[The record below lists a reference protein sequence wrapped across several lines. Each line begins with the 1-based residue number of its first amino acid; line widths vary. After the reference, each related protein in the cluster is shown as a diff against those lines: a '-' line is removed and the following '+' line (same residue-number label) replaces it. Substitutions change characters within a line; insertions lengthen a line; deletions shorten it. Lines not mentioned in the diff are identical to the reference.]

1 MAGPSWKRRSCRRLT
16 GGAAARPF
24 VTHHNALDRD
34 LFLRTA
40 TELYLKRAI
49 VGGFEDVYEFGKF
62 FRNEGMSPQ
71 HNPEFT
77 MLEMF
82 VGGADYN
89 GVMDFVEVL
98 VSTVVEKVLGTTK
111 VMRDGEE
118 IDFAAPWP
126 RVVLRDKLQELAGI
140 DIYAMNRDELA
151 EVAGED
157 AEENDDWAG
166 LVDTLQG
173 KMVEPKLIQPTFV
186 TVLPIDIWPL
196 VKVHP
201 DDPKVCE
208 AFDGIVAGMEIV
220 GGGTDIN
227 DPVEQRERFI
237 GQRERQES
245 GAEDDPH
252 PHDEEFVHALE
263 YGMPP
268 ASGCGLG
275 IDRLLMIMT
284 EAKTLARR
292 DHLPGDAGA
301 RSRRARRGAAGSVG
315 AAEDAAVERNHGAG
329 EVGGALGAEEG
340 DEVAVLGGL
349 AEALG
354 GDFAARALFGAGER
368 AGGVG
373 QPLGRKAPGG
383 DRVDGDPVAGD
394 LPGQGLQ
401 KADRRHP
408 VRVGEVEEGDRLAG
422 GGGAD
427 VDDPPPATLAHPG
440 HDRVGEDLGGE
451 DERAVGGLPGLAI
464 VLERTAQ
471 RRPAGVE
478 DEDLDRAEGVGDAPR
493 QRREALEVVGVGGEA
508 ERSRPHFGRCFL
520 QALGRAAGDRDPR
533 PLASESDRD
542 RPPDA
547 SAGRHHQ
554 RHPPLDT
561 QLHRPSL
568 KPRATLKTRCAGRVP
583 GRRP

>member
-1 MAGPSWKRRSCRRLT
+1 MTEDSSGSTEQQRRAKVERLREGGVEPYPHSFEGRTKVEEILAAHDPAELGEGEHDGASYRVMGRITGKRGHGKTAFLDVRDITGTIQAYARRDTLGDEAFERVEDLDIGDLVGIEGPLHVTKRGQLAIGLRECTLLAKAVLDPPDLFHGISDPETRYRQRELDLMANEESREVFKTRARLLWAVRNHMNERGWIELETPVLQRLT

-24 VTHHNALDRD
+24 VTHHNALDRE

-98 VSTVVEKVLGTTK
+98 VASVVESVLGTTK
-111 VMRDGEE
+111 VQRDGEE

-140 DIYAMNRDELA
+140 DIYAMSRDELA
-151 EVAGED
+151 EVAGDD
-157 AEENDDWAG
+157 ADEGDDWAG

-173 KMVEPKLIQPTFV
+173 KIVEPTLIQPTFI

-237 GQRERQES
+237 QQRERQEA

-252 PHDEEFVHALE
+252 PHDEEFVRALE

-284 EAKTLARR
+284 EQKTLR
-292 DHLPGDAGA
+292 D
-301 RSRRARRGAAGSVG
+301 VIIY
-315 AAEDAAVERNHGAG
+315 
-329 EVGGALGAEEG
+329 
-340 DEVAVLGGL
+340 
-349 AEALG
+349 
-354 GDFAARALFGAGER
+354 
-368 AGGVG
+368 
-373 QPLGRKAPGG
+373 
-383 DRVDGDPVAGD
+383 
-394 LPGQGLQ
+394 
-401 KADRRHP
+401 
-408 VRVGEVEEGDRLAG
+408 
-422 GGGAD
+422 
-427 VDDPPPATLAHPG
+427 PAM
-440 HDRVGEDLGGE
+440 
-451 DERAVGGLPGLAI
+451 
-464 VLERTAQ
+464 
-471 RRPAGVE
+471 
-478 DEDLDRAEGVGDAPR
+478 
-493 QRREALEVVGVGGEA
+493 REAQG
-508 ERSRPHFGRCFL
+508 S
-520 QALGRAAGDRDPR
+520 
-533 PLASESDRD
+533 
-542 RPPDA
+542 
-547 SAGRHHQ
+547 
-554 RHPPLDT
+554 
-561 QLHRPSL
+561 
-568 KPRATLKTRCAGRVP
+568 
-583 GRRP
+583 

>member
-1 MAGPSWKRRSCRRLT
+1 MSEEAPPQAEPIADATGDRSAAASEAQRRAKVERLRGVGIDPYPHNFDGRTKIEAILAAHDPAELGEGEHEELGYRVMGRVTGKRGHGKVVFLDVRDITGSIQAVARRDVLEEDAFERIEELDIGDLVGVEGVVYVTKRGQLAIGVRECTLLAKALLDPPDLFHGISDPELRYRQRELDLMANEDSREIFKKRSDLTYAIRTHMHERGWVELETPVLQRLT

-82 VGGADYN
+82 VGGADWN
-89 GVMDFVEVL
+89 GVMEFIEVL
-98 VSTVVEKVLGTTK
+98 VSSVVEKVMGTTK
-111 VMRDGEE
+111 VMRDGVE

-126 RVVLRDKLQELAGI
+126 RVVLRDELLQETNV
-140 DIYAMNRDELA
+140 DIYKASRDELA
-151 EVAGED
+151 ELAGDD
-157 AEENDDWAG
+157 ADPNDDWAG

-173 KMVEPKLIQPTFV
+173 KLIEPKLIQPTYI

-220 GGGTDIN
+220 GGGTDVN

-245 GAEDDPH
+245 GAEEDPH
-252 PHDEEFVHALE
+252 PHDEEFVKALE

-284 EAKTLARR
+284 GSKTLR
-292 DHLPGDAGA
+292 D
-301 RSRRARRGAAGSVG
+301 VIIY
-315 AAEDAAVERNHGAG
+315 
-329 EVGGALGAEEG
+329 
-340 DEVAVLGGL
+340 
-349 AEALG
+349 
-354 GDFAARALFGAGER
+354 
-368 AGGVG
+368 
-373 QPLGRKAPGG
+373 
-383 DRVDGDPVAGD
+383 
-394 LPGQGLQ
+394 
-401 KADRRHP
+401 
-408 VRVGEVEEGDRLAG
+408 
-422 GGGAD
+422 
-427 VDDPPPATLAHPG
+427 PAM
-440 HDRVGEDLGGE
+440 
-451 DERAVGGLPGLAI
+451 
-464 VLERTAQ
+464 
-471 RRPAGVE
+471 
-478 DEDLDRAEGVGDAPR
+478 
-493 QRREALEVVGVGGEA
+493 RELK
-508 ERSRPHFGRCFL
+508 
-520 QALGRAAGDRDPR
+520 
-533 PLASESDRD
+533 SD
-542 RPPDA
+542 
-547 SAGRHHQ
+547 
-554 RHPPLDT
+554 
-561 QLHRPSL
+561 
-568 KPRATLKTRCAGRVP
+568 
-583 GRRP
+583 